1 MTRAAFPVTDVDKLD
16 GARAAAAAR
25 RDAADS
31 DGATAGVR
39 DEVASDGFDTWRA
52 PLRLAPTR
60 IGLTLPTATRAGCE
74 AALRELIDDAD
85 SYKS

>member
-1 MTRAAFPVTDVDKLD
+1 MTRVAFPMTDVARLD
-16 GARAAAAAR
+16 GARAAAR

-39 DEVASDGFDTWRA
+39 DEVASNGFDTWRA

-74 AALRELIDDAD
+74 AALRELMDD
-85 SYKS
+85 KC